1 MSLALAL
8 TLIALVL
15 LAAVIQRV
23 AGMGL
28 GMLFAPYATVLIGVH
43 EGIMLANF
51 LGTLMPLLLL
61 PRIWADIEWRTVAWI
76 GLPAVAVMPAAAWLS
91 SISPPGP
98 LYILVA
104 ALVLLSLLI
113 SVMLAQV
120 NTTVDG
126 RTAQVVTGIGA
137 GFGTVLGG
145 AGGPAVT
152 VYAVLSRWPV
162 LAMVATLQPLWIL
175 ISSVSFASK
184 WAWDDGLLPDL
195 AWWVWLAIVAAVI
208 VSIFLGEMVQKRL
221 QERTIQRFVVLLAV
235 VGALLALRTGVL
247 LLVG

>member
-1 MSLALAL
+1 
-8 TLIALVL
+8 
-15 LAAVIQRV
+15 
-23 AGMGL
+23 
-28 GMLFAPYATVLIGVH
+28 
-43 EGIMLANF
+43 
-51 LGTLMPLLLL
+51 
-61 PRIWADIEWRTVAWI
+61 
-76 GLPAVAVMPAAAWLS
+76 
-91 SISPPGP
+91 
-98 LYILVA
+98 
-104 ALVLLSLLI
+104 
-113 SVMLAQV
+113 MLAQV

-221 QERTIQRFVVLLAV
+221 QEKTIQRFVVLLAV